1 MKALVAGF
9 GNIFFSDDG
18 YGNAAAQAL
27 MESALPPELR
37 VVDFGIRGM
46 HAAFEMLN
54 GYDVVL
60 FLDAMPRGEPPGTLT
75 VIEPSSMRAGTP
87 DAHAM
92 ELHNA
97 LAFYESL
104 CRDMQP
110 EKRPCILVLGC
121 EPQCVDEGMGLSNA
135 VREAV
140 SRTPVLVYSIL
151 ENFGIG
157 AKHEVQISS

>member
-1 MKALVAGF
+1 VKALVAGF

-18 YGNAAAQAL
+18 FGNAAAQTL
-27 MESALPPELR
+27 MQHDVSPDVC

-60 FLDAMPRGEPPGTLT
+60 FLDAMPRGEAPGTLT
-75 VIEPSSMRAGTP
+75 VLEPSSMPAGTP

-104 CRDMQP
+104 CLEMHPQ
-110 EKRPCILVLGC
+110 KRPCVLVLGC
-121 EPQCVDEGMGLSNA
+121 EPQQVDEGIGLSDA
-135 VREAV
+135 VRDAV
-140 SRTPVLVYSIL
+140 SKTPLLVYSIL
-151 ENFGIG
+151 ENFAIG
-157 AKHEVQISS
+157 AQHEGQIPP